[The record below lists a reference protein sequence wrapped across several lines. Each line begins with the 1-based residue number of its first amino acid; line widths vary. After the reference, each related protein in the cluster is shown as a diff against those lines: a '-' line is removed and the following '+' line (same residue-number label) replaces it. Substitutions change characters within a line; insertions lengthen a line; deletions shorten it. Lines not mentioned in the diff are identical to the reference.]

1 MTKFVSLALAALIAS
16 AAAAQAASTTFFGE
30 DVNNSEST
38 PIAATPN
45 ADAAEADFLSFLTGT
60 STEDFESIS
69 SGTGTPLNLSFVGS
83 AGALSAELS
92 GGGGS
97 ISSVTPGTT
106 NGVGRYATSGSNF
119 FEVAAGG
126 ANNFT
131 AAFGTAI
138 AAFGFNG
145 IDIGDFGGQ
154 LSLELTFDDAT
165 TDTVEVPT
173 TEGSGGSTGGSV
185 FYFGYIVGNGDPL
198 ISSVAFKTT
207 TGAGDFFAFDDFT
220 IGDREQVT
228 TPAIPVPAALPLLA
242 TGLGAFGLLRRRRAA
257 A

>member
-1 MTKFVSLALAALIAS
+1 MTKFTSLAIAALVAS
-16 AAAAQAASTTFFGE
+16 VSVAHAAPATFFGE
-30 DVNNSEST
+30 DPNNSETT
-38 PIAATPN
+38 PLAATPN
-45 ADAAEADFLSFLTGT
+45 ADAAEANFLSFLSGT
-60 STEDFESIS
+60 STEDFEDFADGAS
-69 SGTGTPLNLSFVGS
+69 TPLNLSFTGS
-83 AGALSAELS
+83 AGMLSATLS
-92 GGGGS
+92 GGGGAIEEVAAGGS
-97 ISSVTPGTT
+97 D
-106 NGVGRYATSGSNF
+106 VGRYATSGTKF
-119 FEVAAGG
+119 FEVQAGG
-126 ANNFT
+126 GNNFT
-131 AAFGTAI
+131 SAFGTAI

-165 TDTVEVPT
+165 TDTVNVPNT
-173 TEGSGGSTGGSV
+173 SGSGGSTGGSV

-198 ISSVAFKTT
+198 ISSVAFNTT
-207 TGAGDFFAFDDFT
+207 TGSGDVFAFDDFT

>member
-1 MTKFVSLALAALIAS
+1 MNKFASLALAALIAS
-16 AAAAQAASTTFFGE
+16 AAAAEAAPATFFGE
-30 DVNNSEST
+30 DLNNSET
-38 PIAATPN
+38 VRLATTPN
-45 ADAAEADFLSFLTGT
+45 ADAAKADFLSFLTGT
-60 STEDFESIS
+60 STEDFEGFAD
-69 SGTGTPLNLSFVGS
+69 GTSTPLNLSFTGS
-83 AGALSAELS
+83 AGALSATLT
-92 GGGGS
+92 GGGGA
-97 ISSVTPGTT
+97 IETVAPGASD
-106 NGVGRYATSGSNF
+106 VGRYPTSGTKF

-126 ANNFT
+126 ANNFVAT
-131 AAFGTAI
+131 FGTAI

-154 LSLELTFDDAT
+154 LSLDLTFDDST
-165 TDTVEVPT
+165 TDTVNVPT
-173 TEGSGGSTGGSV
+173 TPGSGGSTGGSV

-207 TGAGDFFAFDDFT
+207 TGSGDLFAFDDFT
-220 IGDREQVT
+220 IGDRDQVT